1 MINFYIVLCAQ
12 RFIYYF
18 YDDKKHII
26 KFTILNI
33 LKCTI
38 Q

>member
-1 MINFYIVLCAQ
+1 MIKFYIVLCAQ
-12 RFIYYF
+12 QRFIYYF
-18 YDDKKHII
+18 YDKKHII